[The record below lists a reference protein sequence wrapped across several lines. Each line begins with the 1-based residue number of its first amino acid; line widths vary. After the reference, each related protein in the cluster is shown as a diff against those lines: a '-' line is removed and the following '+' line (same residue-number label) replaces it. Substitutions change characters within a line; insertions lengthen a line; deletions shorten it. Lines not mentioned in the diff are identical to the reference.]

1 MRLKLFHAPDL
12 PEALALVR
20 CELGPDAL
28 ILSTRT
34 TEAGVEV
41 TAALEPDDRAS
52 PAPRPSPA
60 APSSIDALADAL
72 TDALASLGA
81 PPPAPPPPIP
91 ALDDAD
97 PVPDVAPPVT
107 ALADAPAAEPPARPA
122 VAAPAPPD
130 EQPAPAEAP
139 PPARRPWEGPEERR
153 RCLDWHGVPPALAA
167 LLSVGGLEEALA
179 AALRFA
185 PLPLHADGP
194 PLLLLGPPGGGKTL
208 SVARLATRLVLEGA
222 RPLVVTAD
230 SERAGAVEQ
239 LAAFT
244 RLLELDL
251 LVAPD
256 PEALARA
263 VARRDGGP
271 VLVDGP
277 ALDPLDPHG
286 RDALAAL
293 AAAAGAEP
301 VLVLPTGL
309 DPAEAQDLA
318 MAHAECGA
326 RAMIAT
332 RLDGARR
339 LGGVLAAAAAGRLAL
354 CEGGVGPGAADGL
367 VGLTPALLAAR
378 LRDALPATRRA
389 PAPATRRAAPAFA
402 LASIPGPAPAPASP
416 APFPAAPVRTE
427 RVPAGSS
434 PLARSPAAPLPLA
447 APVRSAPSGPAP
459 SGPVPS
465 GPVPSTAPPS
475 DDGVVPRPIRPEA
488 AAWIAAMRDARAHR
502 PPCDPGTAASGPPAS
517 PPSASPGVPPPAPA
531 PSRPAG
537 DRRAP

>member
-107 ALADAPAAEPPARPA
+107 ALADAPAGEPPARPA

-389 PAPATRRAAPAFA
+389 PAPATRRAAPPPWPPS
-402 LASIPGPAPAPASP
+402 L
-416 APFPAAPVRTE
+416 
-427 RVPAGSS
+427 
-434 PLARSPAAPLPLA
+434 APLP
-447 APVRSAPSGPAP
+447 PRPRRPRSPRRPFGRNASRRARPRWPAP
-459 SGPVPS
+459 RRLRCPWPHRSDPPRPAPPHPPALG
-465 GPVPSTAPPS
+465 VPSTAPPS